1 MTQSTFCP
9 RLPRSCF
16 MGAAEARA
24 AMLPLL
30 VLAAF
35 TVAERLPAVGWG
47 PGLPLAVA
55 LTVAALVRP
64 RRAALVM
71 ALGVGLV
78 ALGVGSGETAPAL
91 AGLLVVLLSPLAA
104 RR

>member
-1 MTQSTFCP
+1 
-9 RLPRSCF
+9 
-16 MGAAEARA
+16 MGAGEARA
-24 AMLPLL
+24 AMVPLL
-30 VLAAF
+30 VLAVLAA
-35 TVAERLPAVGWG
+35 AERLPVVGWG

-78 ALGVGSGETAPAL
+78 ALGVVLGETAPAL
-91 AGLLVVLLSPLAA
+91 AGLLAVLLSPLAA